1 MQHGIRRFDKVEA
14 SHFETRNTM
23 TRWVLVLCCLL
34 FDSSASFSLT
44 VRPPA
49 VAGQLYPADS
59 AELSRMVKQHLK
71 DAGTPPYIDGTII
84 ALVVSHAG
92 LVYSGP
98 IAACGYR
105 LLEGRDVNTVVLCG
119 PSHRYRFSGISAYGP
134 GVVWQTPLGQVLCDD
149 SLSHSLMAADRDIT
163 VIPEAH
169 KREHSL
175 EVQLPYIQTLLPKAK
190 IVPLTMGSQD
200 DPTVRH
206 LAKALGSLKYDG
218 QTVLVAATDWQHY
231 RPASEGRKLD
241 SVGIKCLEQL
251 DPDKLMRL
259 LASGETEA
267 CGGGPTA
274 AVLKAAIAAGAN
286 QVKILKY
293 GDSGDLTGDKSSVVG
308 YVAAVIYRSHDT
320 PTKKPNQEEA
330 EVKGTMKPSAQ
341 YISETDRKRLL
352 EIARKSI
359 EGYLADGNAPEFT
372 VSDFLK
378 EPGAAFVTL
387 KEFGELR
394 GCIGYTEAV
403 RPLYQTVS
411 QCAIHAATEDPRF
424 NPVQAS
430 ELPNIDI
437 EISVLTPL
445 QEVESLDSIKVGRDG
460 LLIRMGRRSGL
471 LLPQVATELG
481 WNRTQFLE
489 HTCQKA
495 GLPNDSYTR
504 PEATLYRFQAEVFA
518 EE

>member
-1 MQHGIRRFDKVEA
+1 MKA
-14 SHFETRNTM
+14 
-23 TRWVLVLCCLL
+23 LVIALCCLL
-34 FDSSASFSLT
+34 LVSGVSFSDT

-49 VAGQLYPADS
+49 VAGQFYPADS
-59 AELSRMVKQHLK
+59 AELSRLVKRQLN
-71 DAGTPPYIDGTII
+71 DAGAPSPIDGTIV
-84 ALVVSHAG
+84 ALVVPHAG

-98 IAACGYR
+98 IAAHSYR
-105 LLEGRDVNTVVLCG
+105 LLEGRDVKTVVLCG
-119 PSHRYRFSGISAYGP
+119 PSHRYRFSGVSVYGP
-134 GVVWQTPLGQVLCDD
+134 GIAWQTPLGQVHCND
-149 SLSHSLMAADRDIT
+149 SLARILMAADRDIT
-163 VIPEAH
+163 VISEAH
-169 KREHSL
+169 KQEHSL
-175 EVQLPYIQTLLPKAK
+175 EVQLPYIQTLLPNAT

-200 DPTVRH
+200 ESSVTN
-206 LAKALGSLKYDG
+206 LAKALGSLKFDG
-218 QTVLVAATDWQHY
+218 HTVLVAATDWQHY
-231 RPASEGRKLD
+231 RPASEGRKMDLA
-241 SVGIKCLEQL
+241 GIECLEQL
-251 DPDKLMRL
+251 DPYQFMQR

-274 AVLKAAIAAGAN
+274 AVLEAAISAGAN
-286 QVKILKY
+286 RVSILSY

-308 YVAAVIYRSHDT
+308 YVAAVIYRST
-320 PTKKPNQEEA
+320 EATQKKSDIQKA
-330 EVKGTMKPSAQ
+330 EVRGPMKPSAQ
-341 YISETDRKRLL
+341 YISDADRKHLL

-359 EGYLADGNAPEFT
+359 EQYLAKGSAPEFT
-372 VSDFLK
+372 VSESLK
-378 EPGAAFVTL
+378 QPGAAFVTL
-387 KEFGELR
+387 KESGELR

-411 QCAIHAATEDPRF
+411 QCAIHAAVEDPRF

-445 QEVESLDSIKVGRDG
+445 QKVESLDSIQVGRDG

-495 GLPNDSYTR
+495 GLPSNSYTLA
-504 PEATLYRFQAEVFA
+504 EAALYRFQAEVFG
-518 EE
+518 EESN

>member
-1 MQHGIRRFDKVEA
+1 MK
-14 SHFETRNTM
+14 NTV
-23 TRWVLVLCCLL
+23 TVFYCLL
-34 FDSSASFSLT
+34 LVSVTSLSAT

-49 VAGQLYPADS
+49 VAGQFYPADS
-59 AELSRMVKQHLK
+59 AELSRMVRQQID
-71 DAGTPPYIDGTII
+71 DAGAPPLIDGTII
-84 ALVVSHAG
+84 ALVVPHAG

-98 IAACGYR
+98 IAAFSYR

-119 PSHRYRFSGISAYGP
+119 PSHRYSFSGVSAYGP
-134 GVVWQTPLGQVLCDD
+134 GVVWQTPLGQIPCND
-149 SLSHSLMAADRDIT
+149 SLTRLLMAADRGIT
-163 VIPEAH
+163 IIPEAH
-169 KREHSL
+169 RQEHSL
-175 EVQLPYIQTLLPKAK
+175 EVQLPYIQTLVPNAR
-190 IVPLTMGSQD
+190 IVPLTMGTQD
-200 DPTVRH
+200 ESSVRN
-206 LAKALGSLKYDG
+206 LAKALSSLKYDG
-218 QTVLVAATDWQHY
+218 HTVLVAATDWQHY
-231 RPASEGRKLD
+231 RPASEGHRLD
-241 SVGIKCLEQL
+241 SAGIECLEQL
-251 DPDKLMRL
+251 DPDKLMRR

-274 AVLKAAIAAGAN
+274 AVLQAANAAGAN
-286 QVKILKY
+286 RVEILKY

-308 YVAAVIYRSHDT
+308 YVAAMVYRSNDT
-320 PTKKPNQEEA
+320 PGKKTVSQKA

-341 YISETDRKRLL
+341 YISDVDRRSLL

-359 EGYLADGNAPEFT
+359 EGYLASGGTPEFT
-372 VSDFLK
+372 VSEFLK
-378 EPGAAFVTL
+378 QPGAAFVTL

-411 QCAIHAATEDPRF
+411 QCAIHAAVEDPRF

-430 ELPNIDI
+430 ELPNIEI

-445 QEVESLDSIKVGRDG
+445 QKVESLDSIKVGRDG

-495 GLPNDSYTR
+495 GLPDDSYTR
-504 PEATLYRFQAEVFA
+504 PEATLYRFQAEVFG